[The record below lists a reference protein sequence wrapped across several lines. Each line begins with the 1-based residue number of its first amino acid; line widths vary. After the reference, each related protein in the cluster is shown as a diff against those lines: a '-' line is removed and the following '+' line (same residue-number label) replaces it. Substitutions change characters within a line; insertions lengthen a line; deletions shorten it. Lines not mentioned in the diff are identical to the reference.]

1 MSRCFNV
8 YHVPLSSEMDKI
20 LNLTNTDK
28 ANCCSPNDPT
38 GFFFHS
44 QIVPCHLKYR
54 KVIVAFI
61 DISHAW
67 VTNRQTPQKT
77 FGNSCSNREE
87 TALPWCTE
95 NWLAQET
102 WNGASALN
110 YFNSVSC
117 KRENKWWTSKN
128 NEEKTLHL
136 HGW

>member
-38 GFFFHS
+38 GFFFPFS
-44 QIVPCHLKYR
+44 NCALPLEVQKSDRCFYR
-54 KVIVAFI
+54 YLTCVGHKQA
-61 DISHAW
+61 
-67 VTNRQTPQKT
+67 NPQKT

-87 TALPWCTE
+87 TALPWCIE

-117 KRENKWWTSKN
+117 KRENKWYYKYMN
-128 NEEKTLHL
+128 IEE
-136 HGW
+136 